1 MLLLWRVSLILL
13 LKVLLELTIRAMPV
27 RNMDVVQ
34 ITATLAVFVD
44 PKETGKIFIDTKKL
58 NQ

>member
-1 MLLLWRVSLILL
+1 
-13 LKVLLELTIRAMPV
+13 MPV